1 MNEAQWNKYL
11 KMGAAREKKF
21 RDKRISRAEAK
32 Q

>member
-21 RDKRISRAEAK
+21 RDKRNSRAEAK